1 MLNEAPKRNDATGVA
16 NNVRLTTMGTIQF
29 SKEAVGKTGSGSGRS
44 ADKIRRLGDQGY
56 MPSGLGGRSISVE
69 RQAVR

>member
-1 MLNEAPKRNDATGVA
+1 MLNEAPKRNNATGVA

-29 SKEAVGKTGSGSGRS
+29 SMEAVGKTGSGSGRS
-44 ADKIRRLGDQGY
+44 GDKIRRLGDQGY

-69 RQAVR
+69 RRRQ